1 MAWWYQQGCRN
12 AQAVSKRGGSG
23 LFTYFL
29 QKDGNLPLGD
39 FLLSHSLYTYCTTSP
54 SPFMSRAMLCSQT
67 QLFHLLFT
75 LHVWMAEMG
84 RSQAGAFSPGSWCW
98 CSAPTSKWLSK
109 TLGKLSMSLLGL
121 DLLQV
126 GARSIGV
133 GNTLRLAKQVDV
145 EAPLG

>member
-1 MAWWYQQGCRN
+1 
-12 AQAVSKRGGSG
+12 
-23 LFTYFL
+23 
-29 QKDGNLPLGD
+29 
-39 FLLSHSLYTYCTTSP
+39 
-54 SPFMSRAMLCSQT
+54 ML
-67 QLFHLLFT
+67 
-75 LHVWMAEMG
+75 VA
-84 RSQAGAFSPGSWCW
+84 
-98 CSAPTSKWLSK
+98 SAPTSKWLSK